1 MIFIIDDD
9 KIMANCILRATKKE
23 SQVFS
28 NGIEAMGKIAEGEIP
43 ELIFLDILLN
53 GPDGFTFLHEL
64 VSYSDT
70 AKIPV
75 VIVSSF
81 DYELK
86 DVAKYGAVGILNK
99 DRMLPEEIWNYA
111 KEYAE

>member
-1 MIFIIDDD
+1 MIFVIDDD
-9 KIMANCILRATKKE
+9 ESMAKCIARACKNETMI
-23 SQVFS
+23 FS
-28 NGIEAMGKIAEGEIP
+28 NAIDAMAEISNGVLP
-43 ELIFLDILLN
+43 DLIFLDILLN